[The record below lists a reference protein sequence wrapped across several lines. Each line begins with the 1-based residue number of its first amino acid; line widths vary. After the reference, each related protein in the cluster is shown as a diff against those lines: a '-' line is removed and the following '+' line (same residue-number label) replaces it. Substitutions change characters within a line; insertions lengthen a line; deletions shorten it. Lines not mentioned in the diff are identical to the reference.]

1 MMRFLGVLR
10 GAGDL
15 TCGEETLARAEYDFD
30 DFLMNPGQVMC
41 SGELRMPWEAL
52 RDVFGRRDLHLLT
65 DDGRHLSL
73 QFSEKML
80 RPESDAAHV
89 NVGGDLPPAS
99 EWRH

>member
-1 MMRFLGVLR
+1 MQYLGGLR
-10 GAGDL
+10 GAGVVAS
-15 TCGEETLARAEYDFD
+15 GEQALFRADYDFD
-30 DFLMNPGQVMC
+30 GFLMNPGQVMC

-73 QFSEKML
+73 QFSEKTL
-80 RPESDAAHV
+80 RSESDAAHV